1 MIISKIFMK
10 MNLFRQIADIL
21 FIALVFIFA
30 TVQSSFGQAISVQ
43 AKIDSTRMWIGNQTA
58 LTFEVLQKQNQK
70 VQFPIFSDTIVGN
83 LEIVQQAK
91 HDTLKVSDDNIQI
104 NAQYTVTSFE
114 DSLVYIPAYP
124 FVFNGDTVWSNSLSI
139 RVIQPFVIDTA
150 SNQLA
155 DIKPV
160 YKPPFN
166 WKRFFLRG
174 LLMLLLI
181 ALAFV
186 LYLLIKKFMV
196 KKPVEVEVKPKVVIS
211 PHEEAFN
218 RLDQL
223 KAKKL
228 WQSGRVKEYHTEL
241 TDIIRIYIEKM
252 FNIRSME
259 MTSDEILNHVEFM
272 KVDKSGAYEALRQ
285 ILTLADLVKFAKW
298 NSSPSDNELSLMN
311 AYLFVNQTKIEE
323 VKPLDKVA
331 KKQLNKS

>member
-1 MIISKIFMK
+1 MIK
-10 MNLFRQIADIL
+10 NLLHKKFQIL
-21 FIALVFIFA
+21 FLAVFFVCSLAGSAKAQLV
-30 TVQSSFGQAISVQ
+30 SVH
-43 AKIDSTRMWIGNQTA
+43 AKIDSTQMWIGNQTA
-58 LTFEVLQKQNQK
+58 LTFEVVQHKNQN

-91 HDTLKVSDDNIQI
+91 RDTISISDENIQI
-104 NAQYTVTSFE
+104 NAKYTVTSFE

-124 FVFNGDTVWSNSLSI
+124 FVINGDTTWSNSLSI

-174 LLMLLLI
+174 LLILLLI
-181 ALAFV
+181 GLAYV
-186 LYLLIKKFMV
+186 LYLLSKRFMGKKHA
-196 KKPVEVEVKPKVVIS
+196 PVEVKPKVVIS
-211 PHEEAFN
+211 PHDEAIN

-223 KAKKL
+223 RDKKL
-228 WQSGRVKEYHTEL
+228 WQQGRTKEYHTEL

-252 FNIRSME
+252 FNIGSME
-259 MTSDEILNHVEFM
+259 MTSDEILNHVNFL
-272 KVDKSGAYEALRQ
+272 KVDKSGAFEALRQ
-285 ILTLADLVKFAKW
+285 MLTLADLVKFAKW
-298 NSSPSDNELSLMN
+298 NPSPNDNELSLMN

-323 VKPLDKVA
+323 RPSNPIKGEFKDA
-331 KKQLNKS
+331 